1 VVGFDDIHLS
11 EFTIPPLTTVQM
23 SQHNLAM
30 IAFHALLDEVES
42 QNSFREP
49 RKYELITKPSAAS
62 IDRVGPAAES
72 SGCST
77 GYEANRE
84 TETGSGA
91 CISLSSRHS
100 SEGRIALLSLR

>member
-49 RKYELITKPSAAS
+49 RKYELITNLVLRQSTALAPLRKAAVAAQDMRRTARPKPAPVPAS
-62 IDRVGPAAES
+62 R
-72 SGCST
+72 
-77 GYEANRE
+77 
-84 TETGSGA
+84 
-91 CISLSSRHS
+91 
-100 SEGRIALLSLR
+100 